1 MSMTMFYITLDP
13 SYKARAAHH
22 RATPHT
28 PILTSVVGVGRGTVE
43 RGWYATYYHY
53 QLCVRVLTFFLGR

>member
-28 PILTSVVGVGRGTVE
+28 PILTSVVGVGRGRWSVAGMQRTITISYV
-43 RGWYATYYHY
+43 
-53 QLCVRVLTFFLGR
+53 